1 MNRIAPLITV
11 AALTAILAAPPVAA
25 QTKAYPSASSKPMTV
40 SKFSGPRFGITTFT
54 GDVAEARRSIDKSS
68 IMTQFG
74 WQAETQILATESGDQ
89 ALIEWVG
96 LLGGVEQSELNVS
109 GSLIAGYRFANGF
122 EIGAGPNLSY
132 GSEAGNFT
140 SSMLV
145 ATGVT
150 VPVGELRVPFN
161 VAFAFAEGGP
171 RITTLVGWVIG
182 R

>member
-1 MNRIAPLITV
+1 MKIITALLTV
-11 AALTAILAAPPVAA
+11 AALAATLAAAPMAA
-25 QTKAYPSASSKPMTV
+25 QTQAYESSASAPRSV
-40 SKFSGPRFGITTFT
+40 AKFSGPRFGITTFT
-54 GDVAEARRSIDKSS
+54 GDVAAARRSIDKSS

-74 WQAETQILATESGDQ
+74 WQAETQILTTENGDQ

-96 LLGGVEQSELNVS
+96 LLGGVEQSEANLS

-132 GSEAGNFT
+132 GSEQGNFT

-171 RITTLVGWVIG
+171 RVTTLVGWVIS